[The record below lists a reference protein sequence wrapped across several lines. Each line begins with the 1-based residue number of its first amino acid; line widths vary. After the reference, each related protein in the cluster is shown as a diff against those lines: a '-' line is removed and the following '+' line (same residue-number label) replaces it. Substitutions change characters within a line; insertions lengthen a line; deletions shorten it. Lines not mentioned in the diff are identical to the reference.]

1 MTAGGVATAA
11 AGVDAAGA
19 FTLRYL
25 EIDAAGPVERHGLLA
40 TCWGARFEDVPPVR
54 QIPSF
59 KGQKNF
65 PGLYFAACMGRHV
78 EFESWLERDHLMLL
92 DFSPQVT
99 AFAAQPFWLSWS
111 VGGKRRRH
119 APDFFARLAD
129 GRGVVVDV
137 RAEDRIADSDA
148 EAFAA
153 TAAACESVGWVYRRV
168 GALDAV
174 RVANIRWLAG
184 YRHGRCL
191 RAEHRIRLM
200 EVFARPR
207 PLLEGAQE
215 VSDRLSVLPSL
226 FHLMWSG
233 TLSADLESA
242 PLTGS
247 SMVSVSG
254 EDR

>member
-1 MTAGGVATAA
+1 M
-11 AGVDAAGA
+11 
-19 FTLRYL
+19 
-25 EIDAAGPVERHGLLA
+25 
-40 TCWGARFEDVPPVR
+40 
-54 QIPSF
+54 
-59 KGQKNF
+59 
-65 PGLYFAACMGRHV
+65 
-78 EFESWLERDHLMLL
+78 
-92 DFSPQVT
+92 
-99 AFAAQPFWLSWS
+99 
-111 VGGKRRRH
+111 
-119 APDFFARLAD
+119 
-129 GRGVVVDV
+129 VVDV
-137 RAEDRIADSDA
+137 RADDRIADSDA

-207 PLLEGAQE
+207 PLLEGAEE
-215 VSDRLSVLPSL
+215 VGDRLSVLPSL

-242 PLTGS
+242 PLTGA